1 MSLFRLRK
9 WRPIACLF
17 VANVIMP
24 YNLAAAADLETKTL
38 PSALLKQVNQ
48 LVDTDTP
55 RLEAMFKDL
64 HQHPEIAFTEVRTA
78 AIVVKELKALGFT
91 VTEGIGKTGV
101 VGVLKNGSGP
111 TVWFRADMDANS
123 VKEATGLSYAAK
135 NKQRLPDGSE
145 IDVMHACGHDAHVT
159 CHMDAWHG

>member
-9 WRPIACLF
+9 WRQIACLF
-17 VANVIMP
+17 VANFVMP
-24 YNLAAAADLETKTL
+24 YNLAAADVETKAL

-78 AIVVKELKALGFT
+78 AIVAKELKALGFT

-101 VGVLKNGSGP
+101 VEVLKNGPG
-111 TVWFRADMDANS
+111 
-123 VKEATGLSYAAK
+123 
-135 NKQRLPDGSE
+135 
-145 IDVMHACGHDAHVT
+145 
-159 CHMDAWHG
+159 